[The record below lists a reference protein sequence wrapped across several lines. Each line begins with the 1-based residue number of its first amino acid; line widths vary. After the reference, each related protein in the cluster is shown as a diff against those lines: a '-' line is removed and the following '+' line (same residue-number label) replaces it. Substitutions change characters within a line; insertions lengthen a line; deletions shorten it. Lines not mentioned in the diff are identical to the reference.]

1 MHIAFALP
9 GRADTGG
16 GGGLAYAEA
25 MAAALRATGHTAH
38 VTEDDHPAWPPG
50 AVPVIDGLLLPH
62 LRPRLDELAAAGAVA
77 LIHHALARA
86 GRDAAQRAEVVDAM
100 RAMLPRL
107 RRVVATSRPVAGR
120 LTVEFGL
127 SAVDVVEPGAPDLP
141 RNAPGSGTCRILS
154 AGVLTPRKGHDVLLR
169 ALARLLDL
177 DWMLAVAG
185 SAGRDPDHA
194 ARLAALIPELGLS
207 GRVRLLTEADGAALD
222 ALWRDAHLFALASR
236 WEGYPTNVA
245 EALRRGIP
253 IVVTEG
259 DKPGGVG
266 ALVPAGAGAVC
277 ALGDEPTLSKCLR
290 RLVFDAGL
298 RAEMAEGAWRAGQRL
313 PGWAAQAALLE
324 QALGG

>member
-9 GRADTGG
+9 DRADTG

-25 MAAALRATGHTAH
+25 MAAGLRAAGHTAD

-50 AVPVIDGLLLPH
+50 AVPVIDGMLLPLLL
-62 LRPRLDELAAAGAVA
+62 PRLDELAEVGAVA
-77 LIHHALARA
+77 LIHHALSRA
-86 GRDAAQRAEVVDAM
+86 GRDPGQRAEIVDAL

-107 RRVVATSRPVAGR
+107 RRVVATSRPVAER
-120 LTVEFGL
+120 LTREFGL
-127 SAVDVVEPGAPDLP
+127 GAVDVVEPGLPDLP

-154 AGVLTPRKGHDVLLR
+154 VGVLTPRKGHDVLLR
-169 ALARLLDL
+169 ALARLPDL
-177 DWMLAVAG
+177 DWTLTIAG

-194 ARLAALIPELGLS
+194 ARLAALVPELGLD
-207 GRVRLLTEADGAALD
+207 GRVRLLAEADGAALD

-236 WEGYPTNVA
+236 WEGYPAGVM

-253 IVVTEG
+253 VVVTEG
-259 DKPGGVG
+259 DKPGGVSATVPPGVG
-266 ALVPAGAGAVC
+266 AAC
-277 ALGDEPTLSKCLR
+277 ALEDGATLSKCLR
-290 RLVFDAGL
+290 RMVFDAGL

-324 QALGG
+324 QVLGG